1 LQSAWQGISDR
12 LERERATCCCVAVAT
27 TMVWLKDLL
36 DLLLL
41 SNASLQMPN
50 AESQSA
56 NGNVTGELFSFTK
69 KNEPRISPHAAS
81 LVSVVYFY
89 KKMFRVHI

>member
-1 LQSAWQGISDR
+1 
-12 LERERATCCCVAVAT
+12 
-27 TMVWLKDLL
+27 MVWLKDLL

-69 KNEPRISPHAAS
+69 KNDPRISPHAAS

-89 KKMFRVHI
+89 KKNVSRAYIILMRTESGRVCGRLEAVPQ